1 MVRAA
6 AGTDETPFS
15 SFTIMEA
22 GGKEQLS
29 PFATGDPFA
38 QLDRI
43 DRLMEEQMRSMDLA
57 MERANRLQ
65 EKAME
70 RALEQDGRTMT
81 PQTYRREE
89 RSEERLADGG

>member
-1 MVRAA
+1 MLVVVRAA

-29 PFATGDPFA
+29 PFA